1 MQFTCRD
8 GGVAHVRPIEPRDA
22 DGVHALFLALI
33 DDGRGQ
39 VMQRSDLPP
48 RPQWDERDLA
58 VWLPGGERTGAR
70 GQRFLALRDHEVV
83 GEASIHRFSPAF
95 LRHGAIISVGI
106 HPKAQGLGLGRAL
119 VETLL
124 AWADAPPRDGE
135 PAIERVELYVRA
147 DNPRAIALYRSVGF
161 EEEGRRR
168 GFVRTPDGE
177 CVDDLVLTRRTP

>member
-1 MQFTCRD
+1 M
-8 GGVAHVRPIEPRDA
+8 
-22 DGVHALFLALI
+22 
-33 DDGRGQ
+33 
-39 VMQRSDLPP
+39 
-48 RPQWDERDLA
+48 
-58 VWLPGGERTGAR
+58 
-70 GQRFLALRDHEVV
+70 
-83 GEASIHRFSPAF
+83 
-95 LRHGAIISVGI
+95 GI

-177 CVDDLVLTRRTP
+177 RVDDLVLTRRTP